1 MHLTIATIALVLGL
15 ILSSMIA
22 DSLGF
27 DFLNSVPRFL
37 LLALV
42 LLPFAP
48 LYLFFWILNPL
59 VQALFRNHEMYWLRR
74 AWNLPIDCA
83 IEGLGSV
90 IWVFD
95 KLGIN

>member
-1 MHLTIATIALVLGL
+1 MHLTIALVFGL

-27 DFLNSVPRFL
+27 DFINSAPRFL
-37 LLALV
+37 LLVLI

-48 LYLFFWILNPL
+48 FYLFFWLLNPL
-59 VQALFRNHEMYWLRR
+59 VQAFFRNHEVYWLRR
-74 AWNLPIDCA
+74 VWNCLIDCA
-83 IEGLGSV
+83 IEGLESV
-90 IWVFD
+90 ISVFD